1 MPRTTR
7 IAHEP
12 GDQLLAAGFQRVI
25 RPCLVDRR
33 FAVLL
38 RLLSSSDEYALKWI
52 HMRLQQQN
60 RWKEGL
66 ILPVSSAVLDAWCT
80 ELRSD
85 SFLIRCL
92 STPGCYTRGEAH
104 LFLAESLLS
113 ERIKTFLAGG
123 LLVPSGY
130 IVQRYVKLLEALPPA
145 APILDACER
154 LKSKPQASKKWM
166 RRFRDHWSMEWGT
179 CSVPHGIGESI
190 QKARAG
196 IYYRWLLWA
205 EEAAGGEVAFV
216 NMDETQLNNV
226 RARVCGNRS
235 SAAGAEVIAS
245 TIIRKE
251 RALPRTSLLAMVCSH
266 DALQAVLPQVRL
278 IQSKDGTVPSRQVLE
293 AYAHAGQP
301 QVARHGGS
309 GWASRAVL
317 GWWMTALKKAVKS
330 VRPQAQ
336 IILVW
341 DAAGTHLSNDVL
353 LAAKRRGIRVV
364 FIPAKMTWKLQPLDT
379 DVFSSLK
386 NHLRHMEFSARAET
400 PSMLLQ
406 PLQRVVLQG
415 QAIHQVLVQ
424 KSWSHVL
431 RRAGMGM
438 PFEDIRPSLKQL
450 LQTECR
456 APRKPS
462 DSELQEVL
470 QVPPVRVPQLMDLL
484 FWSVQ
489 APVIGDA
496 VPAGTSAAPTSLG
509 AVAARL
515 WSGARVVPR
524 PLVLRTGARLPSGLP
539 SGQPASNVWM
549 PLVGERQVITRS
561 VSRRALASGSQS
573 SAPAPPDRPAKRRRG
588 A

>member
-52 HMRLQQQN
+52 HVRLQQQN

-205 EEAAGGEVAFV
+205 EEAAGGEVVFV

-573 SAPAPPDRPAKRRRG
+573 SAPAIPDRPAKRRRG

>member
-1 MPRTTR
+1 MPRATR
-7 IAHEP
+7 IVPEP
-12 GDQLLAAGFQRVI
+12 GVQLLAAGIQRVI
-25 RPCLVDRR
+25 RLCLVDRR

-38 RLLSSSDEYALKWI
+38 RLLSGSDEYALKWI
-52 HMRLQQQN
+52 HVRLQQQN

-66 ILPVSSAVLDAWCT
+66 ILPVTSAVLASWCA
-80 ELRSD
+80 ELQSD

-92 STPGCYTRGEAH
+92 STPSCYTRGEAH

-113 ERIKTFLAGG
+113 ERINTFLAGG

-145 APILDACER
+145 APILEACER
-154 LKSKPQASKKWM
+154 LKSKPQASNKWM
-166 RRFRDHWSMEWGT
+166 RRFREHWSMEWGT

-205 EEAAGGEVAFV
+205 EAAAGGEVVFV

-226 RARVCGNRS
+226 RARVCGNRP
-235 SAAGAEVIAS
+235 SASAS
-245 TIIRKE
+245 DVVSATIIRKE
-251 RALPRTSLLAMVCSH
+251 RALPRTSLLAMVCSD
-266 DALQAVLPQVRL
+266 DAVQGLLPQVRL
-278 IQSKDGTVPSRQVLE
+278 VQSKDGTVPSRQVLE
-293 AYAHAGQP
+293 AYAQAGQP

-317 GWWMTALKKAVKS
+317 GWWMTAFKKAIKS
-330 VRPQAQ
+330 VKPQAQ

-379 DVFSSLK
+379 DVFSTLK
-386 NHLRHMEFSARAET
+386 NHLRHLEFSARAEAQ
-400 PSMLLQ
+400 SMLLQ

-415 QAIHQVLVQ
+415 QAIQQVLVQ

-431 RRAGMGM
+431 RRAGMGL
-438 PFEDIRPSLKQL
+438 PFDGVRPSLKQL

-456 APRKPS
+456 EPRQPS
-462 DSELQEVL
+462 DTELQEVL
-470 QVPPVRVPQLMDLL
+470 QVPLVRITQLRDLL
-484 FWSVQ
+484 FWSEP
-489 APVIGDA
+489 ASAAGD
-496 VPAGTSAAPTSLG
+496 VLPAGTSAASSSSG
-509 AVAARL
+509 FVAARL
-515 WSGARVVPR
+515 WSGSRVVPR

-539 SGQPASNVWM
+539 SSRLASNVWM

-573 SAPAPPDRPAKRRRG
+573 AGPAPPDNPAKRRRG
-588 A
+588 T

>member
-1 MPRTTR
+1 
-7 IAHEP
+7 
-12 GDQLLAAGFQRVI
+12 
-25 RPCLVDRR
+25 
-33 FAVLL
+33 
-38 RLLSSSDEYALKWI
+38 
-52 HMRLQQQN
+52 
-60 RWKEGL
+60 
-66 ILPVSSAVLDAWCT
+66 
-80 ELRSD
+80 
-85 SFLIRCL
+85 
-92 STPGCYTRGEAH
+92 
-104 LFLAESLLS
+104 
-113 ERIKTFLAGG
+113 
-123 LLVPSGY
+123 
-130 IVQRYVKLLEALPPA
+130 
-145 APILDACER
+145 
-154 LKSKPQASKKWM
+154 
-166 RRFRDHWSMEWGT
+166 
-179 CSVPHGIGESI
+179 
-190 QKARAG
+190 
-196 IYYRWLLWA
+196 
-205 EEAAGGEVAFV
+205 
-216 NMDETQLNNV
+216 
-226 RARVCGNRS
+226 
-235 SAAGAEVIAS
+235 
-245 TIIRKE
+245 
-251 RALPRTSLLAMVCSH
+251 
-266 DALQAVLPQVRL
+266 
-278 IQSKDGTVPSRQVLE
+278 
-293 AYAHAGQP
+293 
-301 QVARHGGS
+301 
-309 GWASRAVL
+309 
-317 GWWMTALKKAVKS
+317 MTALKKAVKS

-484 FWSVQ
+484 FWPVQ

-509 AVAARL
+509 TVAARL